1 VHIISTPNKDAPA
14 SRNDDALSPSESSLV
29 VIRDIYYMKRI
40 AVEVVSQLALDT
52 ISTNPNDSFL
62 FSQLVEQAQEEFEH
76 LNQCR
81 LLLAE
86 FDAFAETPSY
96 VRQYARMM
104 RSCASKSRRTLSLA
118 AAAILCIAVERAA
131 MRQLAGEHASG
142 NRRVLELLRQLAA
155 DEEDHYRLV
164 VQVVAPNAAS
174 RASALERLRT
184 HILILEILWITLV
197 RWWPRRL
204 AAYEA
209 CGLNVTLFLEATMEY
224 ASQALRPL
232 GLMFP
237 DKVILSLARRALRVS
252 SNGSVQ

>member
-1 VHIISTPNKDAPA
+1 MEINLTRGGQKSLESTDDGPPA
-14 SRNDDALSPSESSLV
+14 PSENSLV

-52 ISTNPNDSFL
+52 ISTNPTDTFL
-62 FSQLVEQAQEEFEH
+62 FSQLVEQAQEEFQH

-81 LLLAE
+81 SLLADL
-86 FDAFAETPSY
+86 DAFAETPSY

-104 RSCASKSRRTLSLA
+104 RSGAGKTRRTLPLA

-131 MRQLAGEHASG
+131 MKQLAGDRPSE
-142 NRRVLELLRQLAA
+142 NRRVLALLRQLAT
-155 DEEDHYRLV
+155 DEEDHYKLV

-174 RASALERLRT
+174 RASMLERVRT
-184 HILILEILWITLV
+184 HCLILKILWITLL

-204 AAYEA
+204 AAYRA
-209 CGLNVTLFLEATMEY
+209 CGLDVPLFLEATLGY

-232 GLMFP
+232 GLVFP
-237 DKVILSLARRALRVS
+237 DKVILGLARMALRS
-252 SNGSVQ
+252 